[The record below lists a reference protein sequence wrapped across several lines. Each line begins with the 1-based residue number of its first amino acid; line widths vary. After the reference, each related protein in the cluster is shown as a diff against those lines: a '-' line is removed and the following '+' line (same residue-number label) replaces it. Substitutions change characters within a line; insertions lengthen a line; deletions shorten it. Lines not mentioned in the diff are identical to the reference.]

1 AEGDSVRRGQVLARI
16 YADILTSQRDQVAAG
31 VNQQK
36 AQVSNSTAQLGA
48 LKATLD
54 QTETQYNRQKKLFE
68 EKVISK
74 SEFE

>member
-1 AEGDSVRRGQVLARI
+1 
-16 YADILTSQRDQVAAG
+16 
-31 VNQQK
+31 
-36 AQVSNSTAQLGA
+36 A

-74 SEFE
+74 SEFEQAEQAYRSAKANYIAATEGIKSAQAGVASVQAQLKRADKDISRTII